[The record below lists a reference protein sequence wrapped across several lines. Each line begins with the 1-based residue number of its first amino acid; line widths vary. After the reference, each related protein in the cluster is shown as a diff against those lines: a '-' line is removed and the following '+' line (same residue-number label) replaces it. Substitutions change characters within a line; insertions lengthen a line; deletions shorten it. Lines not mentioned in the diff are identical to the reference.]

1 MGLHANLNI
10 LGVQGF
16 RCLVDRT
23 VRIAQY
29 MARCILRSSN
39 FELLVKPMTN
49 ILLYRWVPQEFR
61 QESFEGT
68 LSPESNKIV
77 DGCNVRLQDTQKNA
91 GKTFVSR
98 TTIKCPKYNQHPVVG
113 LRVVI
118 GNPPTTEADI
128 DRVFADQTSI
138 I

>member
-1 MGLHANLNI
+1 
-10 LGVQGF
+10 
-16 RCLVDRT
+16 
-23 VRIAQY
+23 

-77 DGCNVRLQDTQKNA
+77 DGCNVRLQVRIRASLD
-91 GKTFVSR
+91 R
-98 TTIKCPKYNQHPVVG
+98 
-113 LRVVI
+113 
-118 GNPPTTEADI
+118 NPFSVLCSLFLLSSAVALLKSVD
-128 DRVFADQTSI
+128 A
-138 I
+138 